1 MAEIKTRI
9 ALKYDSYA
17 NWAANPT
24 LVLLKGELGICEI
37 PADTT
42 EVAETSEG
50 VKSKVNTAP
59 TVLFKVGDGKTQ
71 FSALPWASA
80 KAADVYSWAKK
91 SEEEFKTWLNT
102 TAGFATDEE
111 VANAIAGL
119 KATLEEKDAGFE
131 SRIATLEAN
140 LGIDDG
146 SEGSVQGQL
155 TALDSRLDALEGEDG
170 LVAGAV
176 TEAKGYADDQITA
189 AKTEIETAYKKY
201 ADDEIAA
208 LKGTLEAADSDLQDA
223 IDAEKTARENAD
235 NAINAK
241 IGGAFTAESTVAAA
255 IEAVRKLSVSIDIPQ
270 KLCEIGVKEEDLE
283 ALSIAAFNDV
293 CTGGNPR
300 ETSAADILEIY
311 KKAYK

>member
-37 PADTT
+37 QEDTT

-50 VKSKVNTAP
+50 AKSKVNTAP

-119 KATLEEKDAGFE
+119 
-131 SRIATLEAN
+131 
-140 LGIDDG
+140 
-146 SEGSVQGQL
+146 
-155 TALDSRLDALEGEDG
+155 
-170 LVAGAV
+170 
-176 TEAKGYADDQITA
+176 
-189 AKTEIETAYKKY
+189 
-201 ADDEIAA
+201 
-208 LKGTLEAADSDLQDA
+208 
-223 IDAEKTARENAD
+223 
-235 NAINAK
+235 
-241 IGGAFTAESTVAAA
+241 
-255 IEAVRKLSVSIDIPQ
+255 
-270 KLCEIGVKEEDLE
+270 
-283 ALSIAAFNDV
+283 
-293 CTGGNPR
+293 
-300 ETSAADILEIY
+300 
-311 KKAYK
+311 